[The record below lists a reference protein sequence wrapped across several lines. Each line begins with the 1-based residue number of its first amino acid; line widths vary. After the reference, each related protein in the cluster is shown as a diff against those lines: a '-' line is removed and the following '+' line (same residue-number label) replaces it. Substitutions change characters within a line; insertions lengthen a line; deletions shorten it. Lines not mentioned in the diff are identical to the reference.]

1 MCSVPGHATVVHT
14 TGEFAVRKLVVDTFG
29 WLSFKH
35 WFLEVTI
42 TIVTTAVYILFLSR
56 LSSGSGGQVKATAEC
71 LSARFSLEATVMK
84 SNLKSNKTHFN

>member
-35 WFLEVTI
+35 WFLEVII
-42 TIVTTAVYILFLSR
+42 TVIVNTVVYVLFLSR
-56 LSSGSGGQVKATAEC
+56 LSSGSGGRVRATAEC
-71 LSARFSLEATVMK
+71 LSAKFSLEATVMK
-84 SNLKSNKTHFN
+84 SN

>member
-35 WFLEVTI
+35 WFLEVTFM
-42 TIVTTAVYILFLSR
+42 IVNIVLKILFLSR
-56 LSSGSGGQVKATAEC
+56 LSSGSGGQVRVTVGC
-71 LSARFSLEATVMK
+71 LSARFSSEAAVMK
-84 SNLKSNKTHFN
+84 SN

>member
-14 TGEFAVRKLVVDTFG
+14 TGDFAVRKLVVDTFG

-42 TIVTTAVYILFLSR
+42 IAIVNIVFICYIYLGGVQR
-56 LSSGSGGQVKATAEC
+56 MVGESGLQR
-71 LSARFSLEATVMK
+71 SAAQQNSHQK
-84 SNLKSNKTHFN
+84 QQS

>member
-1 MCSVPGHATVVHT
+1 MCKIDINMSDICPRHLVTQVLCSMCAVPGHATVVHT

-42 TIVTTAVYILFLSR
+42 FIVKIV
-56 LSSGSGGQVKATAEC
+56 
-71 LSARFSLEATVMK
+71 
-84 SNLKSNKTHFN
+84 LKV

>member
-35 WFLEVTI
+35 WFLEVI
-42 TIVTTAVYILFLSR
+42 IIVII
-56 LSSGSGGQVKATAEC
+56 K
-71 LSARFSLEATVMK
+71 
-84 SNLKSNKTHFN
+84 